1 MSVIETIG
9 MSGGTNNLLVELTM
23 LSVPPVGWRRVI
35 YSAIDHL
42 HASSAPDKQV
52 NVAERISVTLLQL
65 EWAIQRGD
73 DTKRDKARQQLRS
86 LGDSLHSAYGPQL
99 QDDVLELRE
108 VETITEALERLNHQ
122 HR

>member
-1 MSVIETIG
+1 MSMIETIG
-9 MSGGTNNLLVELTM
+9 RSGGTSSLLAELTM
-23 LSVPPVGWRRVI
+23 SPVPPAGWRGVI
-35 YSAIDHL
+35 YSEIDHL
-42 HASSAPDKQV
+42 QASSAPDEQV

-73 DTKRDKARQQLRS
+73 DTKQDKARQQLRI
-86 LGDSLHSAYGPQL
+86 LGDSLHSAYAPQL

-108 VETITEALERLNHQ
+108 VETITEALERLNSQ

>member
-1 MSVIETIG
+1 MSMIEAIG
-9 MSGGTNNLLVELTM
+9 MSGGTSSQLAELT
-23 LSVPPVGWRRVI
+23 LSPVPPAGWRGVI

-42 HASSAPDKQV
+42 KASSAPDEQV
-52 NVAERISVTLLQL
+52 NIAERISVALLQL

-73 DTKRDKARQQLRS
+73 DTKQDKAQQQLRI
-86 LGDSLHSAYGPQL
+86 LGDSLHSANAPQL

-108 VETITEALERLNHQ
+108 VETITEALERLNRQ